1 MGNIEESID
10 KLWDFSRKLCGEDR
24 LDIRHRIDE
33 LEAENERLRKPCA
46 VCNRGV
52 ENVLSEN
59 TCLACEL
66 EAEVERLRKVRA
78 AQCKVVAVLGTIWLH
93 FGEVRCELSVSQAN
107 ELADHLQNA
116 ADISGMIPQ
125 TEDE

>member
-1 MGNIEESID
+1 MAISNVRTDDLRDLGMALAGDMTGDTGWSDDDIDLVVDAAEE
-10 KLWDFSRKLCGEDR
+10 
-24 LDIRHRIDE
+24 LD
-33 LEAENERLRKPCA
+33 
-46 VCNRGV
+46 
-52 ENVLSEN
+52 
-59 TCLACEL
+59 
-66 EAEVERLRKVRA
+66 RLRKVRA